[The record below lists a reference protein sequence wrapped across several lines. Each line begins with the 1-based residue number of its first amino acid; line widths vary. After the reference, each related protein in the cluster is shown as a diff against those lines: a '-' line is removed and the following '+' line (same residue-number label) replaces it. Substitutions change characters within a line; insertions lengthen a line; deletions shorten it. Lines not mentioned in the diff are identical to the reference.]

1 MAGNNSDMNIAL
13 RITADLKTAQKELQ
27 DLSGELKNTGDA
39 ATDSNARAARS
50 WKDVAA
56 AQTDAMNR
64 GQRWY
69 QEQQRANQAQEAA
82 AAAAEKHKKEVDKL
96 RAGLDNLL
104 SGIDPTLKGLSKL
117 DDMES
122 KLTQSRNAGLLDDA
136 DYSSFLGKITAQR
149 ETLGALSDNA
159 GVLALNTKTARLEMI
174 ELIGQIT
181 RGDFARA
188 GNSMLTLGANTGKL
202 PSLFSGAT
210 LAIGGT
216 VAVLVALAA
225 TVASIMN
232 DQDAFNRSIAQTG
245 EYAGVTA
252 GQLEVMAKS
261 GGALHSNYGQVRDI
275 LNGLVSSGKFTADTI
290 ESVSQAASSMAQLT
304 GQSADQVVSEF
315 VKMTDGVSDWATT
328 TNDKY
333 HWLDSATYMRIQ
345 ALEAQ
350 GRTEEAIELA
360 SDTFNRVANE
370 RLVQLEQNL
379 NWVARAWKNVKDSMG
394 EAIDR
399 AKGGASSALGL
410 DSDAETRAKRILELR
425 TRLANAGNDVEIA
438 SRGESYQRL
447 VSADKEELALL
458 EQQEA
463 AINAVADATAEK
475 TKAEVAGR
483 KAFDSM
489 KKTWSQNATE
499 ADKEADSLDALKKKY
514 QEMWA
519 VEAFREGTP
528 DDPGLR
534 GRGVTS
540 EDGINF
546 SGGQWDIDVAALN
559 KTAQAAKQYNDQLA
573 QSLAL
578 KKAGTQA
585 ARIEYEITQGSLKDA
600 SAEEQQRAR
609 SIAAGLDAWDAQQKA
624 IREAER
630 ATKAATAEN
639 DRYIKSLETLAKK
652 AVAPKTETYASREA
666 DIAGRSLSPA
676 QLSRANAANAA
687 ATAGE
692 NVEQNKKL
700 QDELNRLMDDAITTK
715 AADVQK
721 WYNELV
727 ATLRANG
734 NIQGISLIDQIL
746 PLKEAKANLAELQAQ
761 IKTYRTRLSTQ
772 EQSIQA
778 QVTSGLITEIEG
790 RQRLVELHRQT
801 AGEIEK
807 YFPQLEQIAKM
818 PGALGEAGAAALAQ
832 LQLQVAQLKTTT
844 NELTNAL
851 RNGLQNGIQSSLE
864 GLATGTMNLSDA
876 VLNLAQSVVRS
887 MAQMA
892 SQQLASI
899 AMSGLSS
906 LGSSIGG
913 LFGMGGTAAG
923 AATSAAG
930 AATSAAT
937 DSATAASAT
946 GLTAALGTAS
956 AAAGTASASL
966 GLLAPGV
973 TTTTASLTAL
983 TSGFVGATTAATAL
997 ATAMSAAASSS
1008 GASSVAGFAGVAA
1021 ATGGLITGPG
1031 TATSDSIP
1039 ARLSNGEFVMKA
1051 AAVRHVGVGFLHA
1064 LNNQRVRHFADGGL
1078 VSPIPA
1084 MPSRVNPMVAET
1096 SADDSSRSAAN
1107 ALHLHQSLV
1116 VDSGDVIRKGIGS
1129 VGGKRAMFSFFNANK
1144 ETINQVLGV
1153 K

>member
-174 ELIGQIT
+174 ELIGQIS

-225 TVASIMN
+225 TVASIMS

-275 LNGLVSSGKFTADTI
+275 LNGLVSSGEFTADTI

-333 HWLDSATYMRIQ
+333 HWLDSTTYMRIR
-345 ALEAQ
+345 ALEEQ
-350 GRTEEAIELA
+350 GQTEDAIELA
-360 SDTFNRVANE
+360 SQEYKKAASE
-370 RLVQLEQNL
+370 RLKKLEQEL
-379 NWVARAWKNVKDSMG
+379 SWVARGWKNVKDRMG

-399 AKGGASSALGL
+399 AERGVASAVGAESA
-410 DSDAETRAKRILELR
+410 SEARANRILELR
-425 TRLANAGNDVEIA
+425 TKLANAGSDAEIV
-438 SRGESYQRL
+438 SRGETYQRL
-447 VSADKEELALL
+447 VSADKEELAAL
-458 EQQEA
+458 EAEEA
-463 AINAVADATAEK
+463 AINAVANAAAERQK
-475 TKAEVAGR
+475 IEEKGINTHKAMERVWR
-483 KAFDSM
+483 K
-489 KKTWSQNATE
+489 NASAADQE
-499 ADKEADSLDALKKKY
+499 AAALDDLKKNY
-514 QEMWA
+514 QAMWA
-519 VEAFREGTP
+519 AAGTREE
-528 DDPGLR
+528 LR
-534 GRGVTS
+534 DLGVTS
-540 EDGINF
+540 EDGISF

-585 ARIEYEITQGSLKDA
+585 ARIEYDITQGSLKDA

-624 IREAER
+624 IKEAER

-639 DRYIKSLETLAKK
+639 ERYIKSLETLAKK
-652 AVAPKTETYASREA
+652 AVAPKTETYASRQA
-666 DIAGRSLSPA
+666 DISGRDLSPA

-692 NVEQNKKL
+692 NVEQNKAL
-700 QDELNRLMDDAITTK
+700 QDELNRLMDSSLTTK

-721 WYNELV
+721 WYNELI

-734 NIQGISLIDQIL
+734 NIQGVSLIDQIL
-746 PLKEAKANLAELQAQ
+746 PLRQAQANLADIQSQ
-761 IKTYRTRLSTQ
+761 ISSYRTRLSTQ

-801 AGEIEK
+801 AEEIEK

-892 SQQLASI
+892 SQQLASM

-983 TSGFVGATTAATAL
+983 TSGFIGATTAATAL

-1031 TATSDSIP
+1031 TGTSDSIP

-1051 AAVRHVGVGFLHA
+1051 AAVRNVGVGFLHA